1 MLYILILADRCK
13 TKGCSAPYN
22 VGCRVVNNKAQCIC
36 PTCAMIRRP
45 VCASDDVQDLTEC
58 HMRQQACEGNFN
70 VTVAK
75 QGPCGRLCDV

>member
-1 MLYILILADRCK
+1 
-13 TKGCSAPYN
+13 
-22 VGCRVVNNKAQCIC
+22 
-36 PTCAMIRRP
+36 MIRRP